1 MFYMFSTSLWG
12 RLRYLCIF
20 FGDQV
25 WSKELILQ
33 RLTLPVHCKEASE
46 RGNVVWCDWWDLVRF
61 WKSDVLRI
69 HLFFEVFEVY
79 RSFASFIYS
88 LMSSV
93 MISDNFSTHST
104 LPKPDHHTS
113 GQEVANARLVTLSQR
128 NATISSEREHV
139 ERVCQHIRLQNSL
152 VHVSYRTS
160 FERLWGAIASF
171 DLQDHWRYDDGIT
184 VFCFRKDCIMT
195 MSLNLLRLFRSV
207 QRDIRLSNRL
217 GHTLR
222 RRSLGEVYQRADWF
236 VKWSL
241 TDLACLGCKTS
252 SRESVSSNVPSAL
265 RAFVVP
271 CCFCSNISDQV

>member
-1 MFYMFSTSLWG
+1 MGLNLSQYRDVHIRKDLSGRIAPRNIDPVTLVGSWSKEKLHDIAWCNYSVANINKTQTSIFFVWFLCCLISYCYMFYMFSTSLWG

-25 WSKELILQ
+25 WSKELIFQ

-61 WKSDVLRI
+61 WKSDVLGI
-69 HLFFEVFEVY
+69 HLFFEVSEVY
-79 RSFASFIYS
+79 HSFASFIYS

-93 MISDNFSTHST
+93 MISDNFSTNST

-139 ERVCQHIRLQNSL
+139 KRVSQHIRLQNSL

-160 FERLWGAIASF
+160 FETPRELLLHLIFKIIGDMMMVSPCFASEKIA
-171 DLQDHWRYDDGIT
+171 
-184 VFCFRKDCIMT
+184 
-195 MSLNLLRLFRSV
+195 
-207 QRDIRLSNRL
+207 
-217 GHTLR
+217 
-222 RRSLGEVYQRADWF
+222 
-236 VKWSL
+236 
-241 TDLACLGCKTS
+241 
-252 SRESVSSNVPSAL
+252 
-265 RAFVVP
+265 
-271 CCFCSNISDQV
+271 